1 MKTVETP
8 TLYFQFCMQA
18 FKYWLQATFTALL
31 VFALSFHFSV
41 PALAANNLR
50 ESRMP
55 QGNAITNPQALL
67 RYSLPIDNTAIRN
80 LQDYVEDI
88 ATQLRANRRWTGI
101 QEDLKK
107 AQRIVSSKQ
116 DQLLASIPEA
126 KHADAES
133 LLAQIQDGLTQVE
146 AAVAV
151 KDKEQT
157 RRGRAQLLAQIG
169 QLEALMV
176 GEFPFEVPE
185 EYSHLPQLKGRATI
199 EIATTQGTMMAIV
212 DGYSS
217 PVTAGNFVDLV
228 QRGFYDNLPFV
239 RAEESYVL
247 QAGDP
252 PGPEDGFVDPST
264 KKVRTIPL
272 EIKLRSQVK
281 PIYGATLDE
290 VGLYREATSLPFSAY
305 GTLAM
310 AHPDVQ
316 PNAGSSQ
323 FFLFLFEPEL
333 TPAGLNLLD
342 GNYTVFGYV
351 VEGEDVL
358 RELTKKDKIVSMKVI
373 QGSENLVQP

>member
-1 MKTVETP
+1 
-8 TLYFQFCMQA
+8 
-18 FKYWLQATFTALL
+18 
-31 VFALSFHFSV
+31 
-41 PALAANNLR
+41 
-50 ESRMP
+50 
-55 QGNAITNPQALL
+55 
-67 RYSLPIDNTAIRN
+67 
-80 LQDYVEDI
+80 
-88 ATQLRANRRWTGI
+88 
-101 QEDLKK
+101 
-107 AQRIVSSKQ
+107 
-116 DQLLASIPEA
+116 
-126 KHADAES
+126 
-133 LLAQIQDGLTQVE
+133 
-146 AAVAV
+146 
-151 KDKEQT
+151 
-157 RRGRAQLLAQIG
+157 
-169 QLEALMV
+169 LEALMV

-185 EYSHLPQLKGRATI
+185 EYSHLPQLKGRATV
-199 EIATTQGTMMAIV
+199 EIATTKGTMTAIL

-217 PVTAGNFVDLV
+217 PVTAGNFADLV

-252 PGPEDGFVDPST
+252 PGPEDGFVDPTT
-264 KKVRTIPL
+264 KQIRTIPL

-290 VGLYREATSLPFSAY
+290 VGLYREATALPFSAY

>member
-1 MKTVETP
+1 
-8 TLYFQFCMQA
+8 MQA
-18 FKYWLQATFTALL
+18 FKHWLQASFTALL
-31 VFALSFHFSV
+31 VFALSVHFSA

-50 ESRMP
+50 DSRMP

-67 RYSLPIDNTAIRN
+67 RYSLPIDNTTMRD
-80 LQDYVEDI
+80 LQYYVEDI
-88 ATQLRANRRWTGI
+88 ATQLRANRRWTAI
-101 QEDLKK
+101 QDDLNK
-107 AQRIVSSKQ
+107 ANRIVSSKQ
-116 DQLLASIPEA
+116 DKLLASIPEA

-133 LLAQIQDGLTQVE
+133 LLAQIQDGLTQLE

-151 KDKEQT
+151 KDKDKT
-157 RRGRAQLLAQIG
+157 RSGRAQLLTQIG
-169 QLEALMV
+169 QLETLMV
-176 GEFPFEVPE
+176 GEFPFEVPD
-185 EYSHLPQLKGRATI
+185 EYSHLPQLKGRATV
-199 EIATTQGTMMAIV
+199 EIATTQGTMTAIV

-252 PGPEDGFVDPST
+252 PGPEDGFVDPAT
-264 KKVRTIPL
+264 QKIRTIPL
-272 EIKLRSQVK
+272 EIKLRSQVE
-281 PIYGATLDE
+281 PVYGATLDE

-351 VEGEDVL
+351 VEGQDVL
-358 RELTKKDKIVSMKVI
+358 REITKKDKIVLMKVI
-373 QGSENLVQP
+373 QGGENLVQP